1 MLVLAAAALAAQAAP
16 AERDLGELRARIEAL
31 SRELDAKEAQRNEAR
46 DALRESERAI
56 SEANRALA
64 ALQAEADALRVQ
76 SARLAVDRERLERT
90 LAERQAAL
98 ERVLVARQA
107 LAAPDALVV
116 ALSGDDPAAL
126 ARQIYYTGFV
136 SRAAAALIAGYRRD
150 LARLAD
156 MATDAQAK
164 RARLRSVE
172 QAARER
178 RSGLAREREARRRV
192 LAQAGVELARSRRQ
206 IGVLRADEARLA
218 RLIEGLR
225 RVLGRVEAVPE
236 KTSQTLDFSSLRG
249 RLRLP
254 VRGELTGRFG
264 APRGSS
270 TTNAGASGIEAKGV
284 FIRAPQGEPV
294 RAVARGQVVYA
305 DWMRGFGNLMIV
317 DHGENYLS
325 IYANAES
332 LLKQVGDAVA
342 MGEPL
347 ATTGASGGRE
357 ETGLYFELR
366 HLGRAFDPLGWV
378 KLK

>member
-1 MLVLAAAALAAQAAP
+1 VWVLAAAALTAQAAP
-16 AERDLGELRARIEAL
+16 GERDLTELRNRIDAL
-31 SRELDAKEAQRNEAR
+31 TRELAAKEAQRNEAR

-56 SEANRALA
+56 SEANRALM
-64 ALQAEADALRVQ
+64 ALQSEARELQVQ
-76 SARLAVDRERLERT
+76 SARLAAEREALERT
-90 LAERQAAL
+90 LAERSAAV
-98 ERVLVARQA
+98 ERVLLARQA

-126 ARQIYYTGFV
+126 ARQIHYVGYV

-150 LARLAD
+150 LARLAE
-156 MATDAQAK
+156 MVADAQAK
-164 RARLRSVE
+164 RERLRSVE

-178 RSGLAREREARRRV
+178 RSRLAREREARRQV
-192 LAQAGVELARSRRQ
+192 LAHAGAELRASRRT
-206 IGVLRADEARLA
+206 ISVLRADEARLS
-218 RLIEGLR
+218 RLVEGLG
-225 RVLGRVEAVPE
+225 RVLARVEAVPE
-236 KTSQTLDFSSLRG
+236 KTSQRQAFSSLRG
-249 RLRLP
+249 LLRLP
-254 VRGELTGRFG
+254 VRGELSGRFG
-264 APRGSS
+264 APR
-270 TTNAGASGIEAKGV
+270 GASGIEAKGV

-294 RAVARGQVVYA
+294 RAVAQGQVVYA

-332 LLKQVGDAVA
+332 LLRQVGDTVA
-342 MGEPL
+342 TGEPL

>member
-1 MLVLAAAALAAQAAP
+1 MGVTAAALTAHAAP
-16 AERDLGELRARIEAL
+16 GERDLGELRSRIDAL
-31 SRELDAKEAQRNEAR
+31 TRDLAGKEAERNEAR
-46 DALRESERAI
+46 DALRASESAI
-56 SEANRALA
+56 SEANRALV
-64 ALQAEADALRVQ
+64 ALQNEARDLQAQ
-76 SARLAVDRERLERT
+76 SARLATERQALERT
-90 LAERQAAL
+90 LRDREASI
-98 ERVLVARQA
+98 ERVLLARQSF
-107 LAAPDALVV
+107 AAPDALVV
-116 ALSGDDPAAL
+116 ALSGDDPGKL
-126 ARQIYYTGFV
+126 ARQIYYVGYV

-156 MATDAQAK
+156 MAAEADAK
-164 RARLRSVE
+164 RTRVRAVE
-172 QAARER
+172 QSARER
-178 RSGLAREREARRRV
+178 RSRLAREREARRRV
-192 LAQAGVELARSRRQ
+192 LAQAGAQIRARRRQ
-206 IGVLRADEARLA
+206 ISVLRADEGRLS
-218 RLIEGLR
+218 RLVEGLG
-225 RVLGRVEAVPE
+225 RVLARVEAVPE
-236 KTSQTLDFSSLRG
+236 KTSQTAAFSGLRG

-264 APRGSS
+264 APR
-270 TTNAGASGIEAKGV
+270 GASGIEAKGV

-342 MGEPL
+342 TGEPL